1 MAEGGTA
8 FVDGDVLIERDVVIL
23 ASVKIGTGAT
33 ATIVN
38 RLYRV
43 VDIYDKHHNKWF
55 MPKTKSPVK
64 KMEEIS

>member
-33 ATIVN
+33 TTIVN

-43 VDIYDKHHNKWF
+43 VDIYDKNYNK
-55 MPKTKSPVK
+55 
-64 KMEEIS
+64 